1 MRRVVL
7 IFAAVVNFIPARAEW
22 ANRFDP
28 VLLIQGEY
36 RRDTIDYDETER
48 EFYREKVGLTFSRLS
63 SVSLAH
69 VCIGKEREHR
79 FTWNIAATDISP
91 YFKCMLGNFHVNFG
105 TGLMVG
111 KKRGIS
117 PDLFS
122 RRFIISRGEPYMPC
136 TSGNPLY
143 SFRGAAA
150 TGVYAFAEMTL
161 SVGAFFSFKNRFAD
175 SGIYQDDRTNISFN
189 TIASRTAKD
198 YRHAEPVQINDYGC
212 SVDCKAGEHISIQ
225 CYFIYTNIRRD
236 SHDIVW
242 NYDSRGF
249 LSYGD
254 KAFYGYGLYAHY
266 RDDYI
271 LIFCELGMPGRI
283 VEYEW
288 KKRKTIG
295 DFGVA
300 YGFSFRH
307 PAFRLSLTGKNTGKQ
322 FYSPYSSGHGYAE
335 NAWSAELSVIPFPKL
350 SLSAGFFSEKK
361 ISPSYNETYLP
372 HNRREQVSI
381 AYRLPHKG
389 VVRMQ
394 FYCLRK
400 EKQYGHE
407 QYLQLRA
414 SVRYFINGSILL
426 SLSGKAQKR
435 NRKNYSTS
443 AEAGLG
449 FTIWNF
455 ATIAL
460 HYSRFFI
467 SGENYLYSAMSPC
480 QGSITPGRFIKS
492 SSNVA
497 VGTITVRY
505 KETALSARYE
515 HQFTRSGTIQH
526 RIEFFGKC
534 LL

>member
-1 MRRVVL
+1 MRRAIL
-7 IFAAVVNFIPARAEW
+7 IIAAVANFLPARAEW
-22 ANRFDP
+22 INRFNP
-28 VLLIQGEY
+28 GLLIKGEY

-48 EFYREKVGLTFSRLS
+48 EFYREKIRLNFSRLS
-63 SVSLAH
+63 SINLAH
-69 VCIGKEREHR
+69 VCIGQAREHR

-91 YFKCMLGNFHVNFG
+91 YFKCMLGNFHINFG
-105 TGLMVG
+105 AGLMVG
-111 KKRGIS
+111 RKKGIS

-122 RRFIISRGEPYMPC
+122 RRLIISRGKPYMPC
-136 TSGNPLY
+136 NSGNPLY

-150 TGVYAFAEMTL
+150 AAALTFAEISL
-161 SVGAFFSFKNRFAD
+161 SCSAFFSFKNRFAD
-175 SGIYQDDRTNISFN
+175 SGLYADDRTGNSFN
-189 TIASRTAKD
+189 TIASRITRD
-198 YRHAEPVQINDYGC
+198 YRHTEPVEINDYGC
-212 SVDCKAGEHISIQ
+212 SIDLMAGEHMSIQ

-236 SHDIVW
+236 SHDILW
-242 NYDSRGF
+242 NYAARGL

-254 KAFYGYGLYAHY
+254 KAFYGYGLYAQY

-271 LIFCELGMPGRI
+271 LIFFELGMSNRI
-283 VEYEW
+283 VEYGW
-288 KKRKTIG
+288 KKRKTIR
-295 DFGVA
+295 DFGIT

-335 NAWSAELSVIPFPKL
+335 NAWTAELTIIPFPKL
-350 SLSAGFFSEKK
+350 SLAAGFFSEKK
-361 ISPSYNETYLP
+361 IYPSYNETYLP
-372 HNRREQVSI
+372 HNRREQISI

-389 VVRMQ
+389 IVRMQ

-400 EKQYGHE
+400 EKQNGHE
-407 QYLQLRA
+407 QYLQLRT
-414 SVRYFINGSILL
+414 SVQYFINGSILL
-426 SLSGKAQKR
+426 SLSGKAQKKDG
-435 NRKNYSTS
+435 KNYSLS
-443 AEAGLG
+443 AGTGLG

-455 ATIAL
+455 ATIMF

-467 SGENYLYSAMSPC
+467 SRENYLYSAVSPC

-492 SSNVA
+492 SSNLA

-505 KETALSARYE
+505 KETALSVRYE
-515 HQFTRSGTIQH
+515 HQFVLSGTIQH